1 MKKEQKMTA
10 VLFGIY
16 VIILTWII
24 LFKMTTSIS
33 ELPKIRNINLIPY
46 SELVIVNGRLDFGEL
61 IQNAIAF
68 VPAGVYIS
76 MLKPKWRFVK
86 KLLPIMGISLTYEI
100 VQYILAVGA
109 TDITDFINNTAG
121 GAIGIGI
128 YLFAEMLFKDKTV
141 KVLNVLA
148 FIGTAGLLGLVG
160 LLLAAN

>member
-33 ELPKIRNINLIPY
+33 ELPKLRNINLIPY
-46 SELVIVNGRLDFGEL
+46 SESVIVNGRLDFGEL

-68 VPAGVYIS
+68 VPVGVYIS

-121 GAIGIGI
+121 GVIGIGI

-141 KVLNVLA
+141 KVLSALA
-148 FIGTAGLLGLVG
+148 FIGTVGLLGLVG
-160 LLLAAN
+160 LLLAVN